1 MADGRGAG
9 ERVLNHGNLSPMRT
23 MATPSS
29 LMFPTASQP
38 DIVRANQKD
47 VYYQKILHDQ
57 MSSAFRSLFGTRTH
71 MKYQEH
77 LGVAS
82 NVAYYGLTLGAGS
95 TTLGEEYCDIMPV
108 YGPKMV
114 DMSRQRRLLLVALY
128 ALGPFAF
135 GKAVAL
141 SKTLSRR
148 IPHDASFIGRFVHA
162 LSSVLPAW
170 QSFGKQYMS
179 SLHLALFYLQGTYYR
194 FADRVLRI
202 RYILMRQLHQNERRI
217 GYEFLGLLIV
227 AQLLVRAYLYQRRKG
242 AQSISDDS
250 VDHDYEDA
258 ADPTQGATF
267 AVEPTSQQK
276 CMLCLSM
283 RKHTTATP
291 CGHLFCWNCIS
302 EWCRNKPECPLCR
315 QTAPLSHLYI
325 VNNF

>member
-1 MADGRGAG
+1 
-9 ERVLNHGNLSPMRT
+9 

-77 LGVAS
+77 LGVAA

-108 YGPKMV
+108 HGPKMV
-114 DMSRQRRLLLVALY
+114 DVSRQRRLLLVALY
-128 ALGPFAF
+128 ALGPVAF

-148 IPHDASFIGRFVHA
+148 VTHDASLIGRCVHA
-162 LSSVLPAW
+162 LASALPAW
-170 QSFGKQYMS
+170 QSFGKQYLS
-179 SLHLALFYLQGTYYR
+179 SLHLALFYLHGTYYR
-194 FADRVLRI
+194 LADRVLRI
-202 RYILMRQLHQNERRI
+202 RYVGDLKCSLADIGIRYLPIRQILMRQLHQNERRM

-227 AQLLVRAYLYQRRKG
+227 AQLIVRAYLYQRRKG

-250 VDHDYEDA
+250 VDHDYE
-258 ADPTQGATF
+258 
-267 AVEPTSQQK
+267 E
-276 CMLCLSM
+276 
-283 RKHTTATP
+283 
-291 CGHLFCWNCIS
+291 
-302 EWCRNKPECPLCR
+302 
-315 QTAPLSHLYI
+315 
-325 VNNF
+325 